1 MDFFNSFEQI
11 HVFLT
16 AFGHILQVLNIQLYF
31 VVYFLIG
38 VFKTA
43 FQGEIV
49 GYLVAGCPEYNVRS
63 LVDKSR
69 QTLYKVIYK
78 SVFIGVKAFFFINI

>member
-1 MDFFNSFEQI
+1 ML
-11 HVFLT
+11 LT

-43 FQGEIV
+43 FQGEII

-69 QTLYKVIYK
+69 QTLYKMIYK
-78 SVFIGVKAFFFINI
+78 SVFIQIKAFLGGNI